1 MIIPNK
7 KPEIIIHDNEKE
19 TCVLIDVTIP
29 GGRNVIQKEVE
40 KILKIRTL
48 QQKHN
53 PDTSN
58 NKNHLKIIKKT

>member
-1 MIIPNK
+1 MS
-7 KPEIIIHDNEKE
+7 
-19 TCVLIDVTIP
+19 IP

-48 QQKHN
+48 QQKYN

-58 NKNHLKIIKKT
+58 NKKNL